1 MKNASQ
7 IINSIQSK
15 PQFSK
20 LNRFQCIQ
28 KIQSVFVPALQKMIK
43 FAYFKNNTLFFVLNH
58 PAGKQEFDNNIQ
70 NIKSALNFHM
80 PVECDGILVD
90 DIKAFVSHT
99 PKKEIKMFKVLKQ
112 TYHERASGNITIDI
126 KNEKLNALAK
136 SIQNI
141 IKETK
146 TKNDS

>member
-7 IINSIQSK
+7 IINFIQSK

-20 LNRFQCIQ
+20 LNRYKCI
-28 KIQSVFVPALQKMIK
+28 KKVQSAFIPALQKMVK

-70 NIKSALNFHM
+70 NIKSALNFLK
-80 PVECDGILVD
+80 PLECDGILIN

-99 PKKEIKMFKVLKQ
+99 PTKKLTQKVIKEQLYK
-112 TYHERASGNITIDI
+112 ERATGDIKIDI
-126 KNEKLNALAK
+126 KDEKLNALAI

-141 IKETK
+141 IKENQEK
-146 TKNDS
+146 